1 MRCSLV
7 SSVFHPSHASRP
19 AGPGIRSCFYRYVRG
34 SSLAAAFAC
43 AVLLHGAIAVS
54 ASAIAA
60 TSEPPVANATQRGEF
75 LWSEQGHLNNQAVE
89 AMAVLARS
97 PEHGLPPARYAL
109 EELTDLSQ
117 QLTAEHTQSAQRFN
131 ELLTAALETYAI
143 DLLQGLQPKAF
154 KNKHD
159 PKYVAVGRE
168 TMQSQ
173 LQTAVLKGLHRSIA
187 TNRVAKFLGSIEP
200 QHTDYQ
206 ALQQALV
213 EHRAIAARGGWPE
226 VPRSKNGKMLEPG
239 DVDSRVAI
247 LRERLAIT
255 TEFESPLTQ
264 PGDVREPV
272 TNYAAYDVTTPF
284 KPEHFYD
291 AQLATAVRAFQ
302 LRHGLKD
309 DAKVGKRTRA
319 ALNVSV
325 ENRIRQ
331 LELNLDR
338 WRLMPKVMPA
348 SHIWVNVPE
357 YQLRLQL
364 EREEVLDM
372 RVIVGKR
379 KSPTVMMHDQ
389 LDHIVFNPYWYP
401 TRNISVGEILPKVKA
416 DPSYLAKKSF
426 DVLKGKKPIDASR
439 IDWDSVTSSNFKYR
453 FRQRPGRNNSL
464 GEVKFMFPNR
474 YSIYLHDTN
483 AKSLFNKPQR
493 AFSHGCVRLEKPDAL
508 AAAVLDWDRGWGH
521 RNVARAMTGSKQKH
535 IKLKQTLPVYLVYF
549 TASVDNDTVFF
560 HPDIYGHDARHI
572 AAQEA
577 AQQETGPTLV
587 AQLLARQNE
596 KPSKNET
603 ATAKPATATTFARNS
618 G

>member
-19 AGPGIRSCFYRYVRG
+19 AGPGIRSSIQRFMRG
-34 SSLAAAFAC
+34 RSLAMALGC
-43 AVLLHGAIAVS
+43 AVFSGAMGLS
-54 ASAIAA
+54 ASA
-60 TSEPPVANATQRGEF
+60 SQPSQQNQLV
-75 LWSEQGHLNNQAVE
+75 WSDQGRLNNQAFE
-89 AMAVLARS
+89 AMAVLKRS

-109 EELTDLSQ
+109 QYLTELAQ
-117 QLTAEHTQSAQRFN
+117 QLASDNSDTQAEQRFN
-131 ELLTAALETYAI
+131 ELLTAALDTYAV

-159 PKYVAVGRE
+159 PKYVSAGGA

-173 LQTAVLKGLHRSIA
+173 LQAGVLKGLHRSIT
-187 TNRVAKFLGSIEP
+187 TNRVAKFLASIEP
-200 QHTDYQ
+200 QHSDYEKLQ
-206 ALQQALV
+206 AALAL
-213 EHRAIAARGGWPE
+213 HRKIAAHGGWPE
-226 VPRSKNGKMLEPG
+226 VPRNKAGTMLQPG
-239 DVDSRVAI
+239 DVDPRVAVV
-247 LRERLAIT
+247 RERLSIT
-255 TEFESPLTQ
+255 AEFDQ
-264 PGDVREPV
+264 PKAQSVALREPIPD
-272 TNYAAYDVTTPF
+272 YAAYDATTPYR
-284 KPEHFYD
+284 PEHFYD
-291 AQLATAVRAFQ
+291 AELAAAVRAFQ

-309 DAKVGKRTRA
+309 DAKVGKSTRA

-325 ENRIRQ
+325 EDRIRQ

-348 SHIWVNVPE
+348 NHIWVNVPE
-357 YQLRLQL
+357 YQLRLQI
-364 EREEVLDM
+364 EREEILDM

-379 KSPTVMMHDQ
+379 RSPTVMMHDQ

-416 DPSYLAKKSF
+416 DPSYLTKKSF
-426 DVLKGKKPIDASR
+426 EVLQGKKPIAASQ
-439 IDWDSVTSSNFKYR
+439 IDWDSVTAKNFKYR

-483 AKSLFNKPQR
+483 VKSLFNKPQR
-493 AFSHGCVRLEKPDAL
+493 AFSHGCVRLQKPDAL
-508 AAAVLDWDRGWGH
+508 AAAVLAWDRGWNH
-521 RNVARAMTGSKQKH
+521 KNVARAMTGNKQKH

-549 TASVDNDTVFF
+549 TASVDNDRVYF
-560 HPDIYGHDARHI
+560 HPDIYGHDARHT

-577 AQQETGPTLV
+577 ASPTLV
-587 AQLLARQNE
+587 AQLLARYNE
-596 KPSKNET
+596 KPSNKQ
-603 ATAKPATATTFARNS
+603 PAATTAAATTTALGRRP